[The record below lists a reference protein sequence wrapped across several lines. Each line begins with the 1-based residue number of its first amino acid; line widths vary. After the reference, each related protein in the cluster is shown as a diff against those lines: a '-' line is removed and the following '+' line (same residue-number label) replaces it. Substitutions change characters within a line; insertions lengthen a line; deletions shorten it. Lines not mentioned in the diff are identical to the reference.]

1 MLDKALTYC
10 LQEETPVS
18 IADIMQIQQ
27 DQQINH
33 KQPRILAQPIKLDFQ
48 QFQQKF
54 IKQSSIKD
62 MINQSSQEFK
72 QTPKITQDFTP
83 YQSGWQKN
91 ILNKYYNLNTGNN
104 SFCNK
109 TRRRAYSIQ
118 MNTKK
123 VNLRIRDMSMF
134 TERKFKLESNNQ
146 F

>member
-1 MLDKALTYC
+1 MLEKALTYC
-10 LQEETPVS
+10 LQEETPIS

-27 DQQINH
+27 DQQITN
-33 KQPRILAQPIKLDFQ
+33 KQPRILAQPIKFDFQ
-48 QFQQKF
+48 QFPQKF
-54 IKQSSIKD
+54 IKQSSIKEIIHQGTQD
-62 MINQSSQEFK
+62 QK
-72 QTPKITQDFTP
+72 QAPKITQDFSP
-83 YQSGWQKN
+83 YQGGWQKS

-134 TERKFKLESNNQ
+134 TDRKFKLEPNNE

>member
-109 TRRRAYSIQ
+109 EEH
-118 MNTKK
+118 
-123 VNLRIRDMSMF
+123 IRY
-134 TERKFKLESNNQ
+134 R
-146 F
+146 